1 MKTLDRFPPL
11 PLEEWKDNKQTLHLF
26 VQIVGKIRM
35 ELTPPQNHW
44 WHVPLY
50 VNTRG
55 LGTSSIPNNSH
66 RFEINFDFISHQV
79 SIATSRGQ
87 RDAFDL
93 QDGLSVSEFYKN
105 LFSIMDDFDIEA
117 DILSKPYDMPF
128 DTPFAE
134 DREHDRYDKK
144 YVEQYWSILSE
155 IDRIF
160 RVFNH
165 DFRGKVCPVQL
176 YWHSFDLAVT
186 RFSGKQA
193 PPMPEAGTVDRE
205 AYSHEVISFG
215 FWPGDDNIPD
225 AAFYSY
231 TFPSYTFPAPDG
243 LVEAPLQPENAFWA
257 EQNGSPMALVMYED
271 VRKAEDPEQAVLNFL
286 RSAWQAGVEK
296 AGWDTETLIKS

>member
-1 MKTLDRFPPL
+1 MKALDRFPPL
-11 PLEEWKDNKQTLHLF
+11 PLDEWKDTKQTLHLF

-55 LGTSSIPNNSH
+55 LGTSSIPNNGH
-66 RFEINFDFISHQV
+66 RFEINFDFITHQV
-79 SIATSRGQ
+79 SVATSLGQ

-93 QDGLSVSEFYKN
+93 HDGLSVSEFYKN
-105 LFSIMDDFDIEA
+105 LFTIMDDFDIEV
-117 DILSKPYDMPF
+117 DILSKPYEMPF
-128 DTPFAE
+128 DTPFAK
-134 DREHDRYDKK
+134 DHEHDQYDKK

-155 IDRIF
+155 IDHIFRIF
-160 RVFNH
+160 NR

-186 RFSGKQA
+186 RFSGKLA
-193 PPMPEAGTVDRE
+193 PPMPQAGTVDQE

-215 FWPGDDNIPD
+215 FWPGDGNIPE
-225 AAFYSY
+225 AAFY
-231 TFPSYTFPAPDG
+231 SYTFPAPDG
-243 LVEAPLQPENAFWA
+243 LEEAPLQPDNAFWA
-257 EQNGSPMALVMYED
+257 EQNGSPMALLMYDD
-271 VRKAEDPEQAVLNFL
+271 VRKAEAPEQAVLNFL

-296 AGWDTETLIKS
+296 AGWDTKALVKS